1 MNRVINNL
9 LIDNLLNYSDH
20 SNLQIYNG
28 IAVYKDNITNLYNL
42 SKEEL
47 IFIYLMKKS
56 LDPLYKIYRTQQ
68 HRYTNEI
75 IALFKNLYYFTCDDN
90 TQISKEIKYFY
101 IFLIT
106 NNSIYGNK
114 SDKKINFLDLR
125 LNHLTRE
132 VLIEYID
139 KLKVSNRNR
148 VIKLIDFLFSDEDKI
163 GLSDNSINNSGNNY
177 YGQSITDDDYDK
189 IDMKYKTKNS
199 YFDKKDG
206 KIIIRRYS
214 VNDKYS
220 TELRESVYWLKKAY
234 KYVNSN
240 MDYFDKPLL
249 DSIYY
254 LIKYFISG
262 DEKDF
267 KEHSRNWLK
276 IDTRVQYTMG
286 FIESYKDPKKIIGS
300 AGGNIII
307 KSKDINNLKDV
318 LLVIQNRLP
327 FSSLNKKSNKLL
339 NVAIC
344 HVLAIGGYYGPSRK
358 TAAYCLPNDMDLIS
372 KYGSK
377 QIIYDEEKYD
387 HLYDQLLLKKFM
399 TKKDRQFMNL
409 YDKNNNFRHDFW
421 NLLVLLHET
430 IGHATFKLTKH
441 LIVKE
446 DLKNIKNI
454 NTSKK
459 NYNIGDIISLNE
471 QIFNT
476 FMTNDKDSLEE
487 LRAEIIALYIMINEI
502 ELLEENKLY
511 NDWYKKLGREKMIEH
526 CITIFLEKG
535 LNKLKSMP
543 YRFKKIVGA
552 HARANI
558 VIFNYLLS
566 NKSIKLK
573 RTRLRINIKKYTVY
587 NVIIINLNRAIN
599 TIKELMIKVQNIS
612 STANNVEN
620 LNLFNKYTKYPLT
633 IKKLNRISY
642 NIKRKY
648 RKLSNGIT
656 ASVRLLPKFI
666 PLYDIFDNLIDV
678 QIGYY
683 NTIIEQEEDSN

>member
-9 LIDNLLNYSDH
+9 LSDNLLNYPNH
-20 SNLQIYNG
+20 SNIQIYNG
-28 IAVYKDNITNLYNL
+28 IAVYKDNITNLNNL

-56 LDPLYKIYRTQQ
+56 LDPLYKIYRHQH

-75 IALFKNLYYFTCDDN
+75 IKLFKNLYYLTCDEN
-90 TQISKEIKYFY
+90 TQVSQQIKYFY

-106 NNSIYGNK
+106 NNGIYNNK
-114 SDKKINFLDLR
+114 SNHKIKFSNLKLNYITRDL
-125 LNHLTRE
+125 
-132 VLIEYID
+132 LIEYID

-148 VIKLIDFLFSDEDKI
+148 AIKLIDFLFSDEDNI

-177 YGQSITDDDYDK
+177 HGQSVTDNDYNK
-189 IDMKYKTKNS
+189 IDMKYKTKNA
-199 YFDKKDG
+199 YFEKKDG
-206 KIIIRRYS
+206 KIIIRKYS

-220 TELRESVYWLKKAY
+220 SELKESVYWLKKAY
-234 KYVNSN
+234 NHVNSN
-240 MDYFDKPLL
+240 IDHFDKPML

-267 KEHSRNWLK
+267 KEHSRHWIK
-276 IDTRVQYTMG
+276 INTRVQYTMG

-307 KSKDINNLKDV
+307 KSKDIDDLKYV
-318 LLVIQNRLP
+318 LLEIQNRLP
-327 FSSLNKKSNKLL
+327 FSSSNKKNTKLL
-339 NVAIC
+339 NVLIC

-358 TAAYCLPNDMDLIS
+358 TAAYCLPNDAELIS

-377 QIIYDEEKYD
+377 QVIYDEEKND
-387 HLYDQLLLKKFM
+387 NLYDQQLLKKFM
-399 TKKDRQFMNL
+399 IKKDIKFMNL
-409 YDKNNNFRHDFW
+409 YDKNNDFRNDFW

-430 IGHATFKLTKH
+430 IGHATFRLTKH
-441 LIVKE
+441 VIVKE
-446 DLKNIKNI
+446 DLNKN
-454 NTSKK
+454 SVLPS
-459 NYNIGDIISLNE
+459 YNIGDIIDLNE
-471 QIFNT
+471 KIYNT

-487 LRAEIIALYIMINEI
+487 LRAEIIALYIMIHEI
-502 ELLEENKLY
+502 NLLEKNNLY
-511 NDWYKKLGREKMIEH
+511 NDWYKKLGREKMIRH
-526 CITIFLEKG
+526 CIISFLEKG
-535 LNKLKSMP
+535 LNKLKSHP
-543 YRFKKIVGA
+543 YKFKNIVGA

-573 RTRLRINIKKYTVY
+573 RTRLKIDSKKYTVY
-587 NVIIINLNRAIN
+587 NVVIVNLNRAIN
-599 TIKELMIKVQNIS
+599 TIKNLMIIVQNIS
-612 STANNVEN
+612 STADNVQN

-633 IKKLNRISY
+633 IKKMNRISY

-656 ASVRLLPKFI
+656 ASIRLLPKFI

-683 NTIIEQEEDSN
+683 NTIIEQEEDINEI